1 MAISNN
7 TLGYNTYILGTVKKI
22 VTCSEIILYNN
33 SRVSTE
39 KISLYNIN
47 TVYREVLSSGNY
59 IRLIRNNETDPFEYE
74 SSENF
79 NGFNVIIYLSD
90 SDNTPTGYTEFLNI
104 QGEELNINIYIKFS
118 SNIGNDIELILTNS
132 LNQLRSNTT
141 SNKYFIGEGL
151 NQYVSC
157 QEVLNNVKNS
167 DSYSK
172 YTTHLS
178 SIKKDGELEN
188 ILFDFGILKGSNMYK
203 NNILGNLNI
212 DPFEIGFNNYQIGYF
227 GNDIVVY
234 EWDDKLR
241 YNIFSL
247 SRVNKFG
254 NPISLINNISIG
266 YDFIP
271 ETIGN
276 YNISKINRFSSG
288 LVFIT
293 DEVGNNL
300 TYSLLNS
307 GIIEEGN
314 NLLIDELDPK
324 GHYTVLPLVLTM
336 NNIYDYCPEISSS
349 FIDLEEINK
358 QGSIT
363 LIKKV
368 GSWIVLRQRRS
379 GGKNILIYSNNSMNI
394 YINETEDD
402 VLIIND
408 QLIAIRTIVKEENK
422 EYYSIYSGKGQYY
435 SEKVKTLISPSGKL
449 IYDNELGIYINNDTY
464 FGDYKKLYNDKTI
477 KLSVVGESIKN
488 SYFKKFR
495 RNILPQNQ
503 TLPKIL
509 GILRGIIFYLD
520 DNKLNFL

>member
-7 TLGYNTYILGTVKKI
+7 TLGYNTYILGTVKNV

-33 SRVSTE
+33 SKVSTE

-47 TVYREVLSSGNY
+47 TVYREVLSSENY
-59 IRLIRNNETDPFEYE
+59 MRLTRDNENNPFEYK

-79 NGFNVIIYLSD
+79 NGFNVIIYLSN
-90 SDNTPTGYTEFLNI
+90 SDNSPTGYTEFLNI

-118 SNIGNDIELILTNS
+118 SNIGEGIELILTNS
-132 LNQLRSNTT
+132 LSQLRSNTT
-141 SNKYFIGEGL
+141 SNKYFIGENL

-157 QEVLNNVKNS
+157 QEVLNNIENS
-167 DSYSK
+167 ESYSK
-172 YTTHLS
+172 YTTHVS
-178 SIKKDGELEN
+178 SIKKDGDLEN
-188 ILFDFGILKGSNMYK
+188 IIFDFGILKGSTMYK

-254 NPISLINNISIG
+254 NPISLINNVSIG

-288 LVFIT
+288 LAFIT
-293 DEVGNNL
+293 DDIGNNL

-314 NLLIDELDPK
+314 DLFIDELDPK
-324 GHYTVLPLVLTM
+324 GHYTILPLVLTTS
-336 NNIYDYCPEISSS
+336 NIYDYCPEISSS
-349 FIDLEEINK
+349 FLDLEEVNK
-358 QGSIT
+358 QGFISLVRKI
-363 LIKKV
+363 
-368 GSWIVLRQRRS
+368 GSWIILKQRRS
-379 GGKNILIYSNNSMNI
+379 GGKNILIYSNNSMNL
-394 YINETEDD
+394 YVDEMEDE

-408 QLIAIRTIVKEENK
+408 QIIAIKTIIEKENK
-422 EYYSIYSGKGQYY
+422 EYYSIYPSTGQYY
-435 SEKVKTLISPSGKL
+435 SEKVKTLISSSGKL
-449 IYDNELGIYINNDTY
+449 TYDEDLGIYINNDTY
-464 FGDYKKLYNDKTI
+464 
-477 KLSVVGESIKN
+477 LSLIH
-488 SYFKKFR
+488 
-495 RNILPQNQ
+495 I
-503 TLPKIL
+503 
-509 GILRGIIFYLD
+509 
-520 DNKLNFL
+520 